1 MISITSITDKYI
13 LQPSLLDKHRN
24 TLDWL
29 SATVLW
35 KRELSFFQKLLYQY
49 SPKFTT
55 VDDKKKIDHFQNLL
69 LYYNG
74 ELIDNMS
81 SRLRLH
87 EKHLADIL
95 QNNDESKIEYYKEHD
110 ELMNELET
118 FSKHFVQYKQELFF
132 AIEKVM

>member
-35 KRELSFFQKLLYQY
+35 KRELFFFQKLLYQY

-74 ELIDNMS
+74 ELIDNLS

-87 EKHLADIL
+87 EKRLADTL
-95 QNNDESKIEYYKEHD
+95 QNNDESKTEYYKEHD

-118 FSKHFVQYKQELFF
+118 FSKHFVQFKQELFS